1 MSFHVILTTDSEK
14 FEGSIST
21 KLNKEICLRG
31 DWEVALV
38 QSNLLMND
46 SEDLFVYCDLID
58 YTYHNEN
65 RIQLLSA
72 YKYKNYE
79 KMYVRLLKKRF
90 SSINMDLRTDL
101 SSEIYPPLTDN
112 SYFILHFRKL

>member
-1 MSFHVILTTDSEK
+1 MSFHVILTTNSEK
-14 FEGSIST
+14 FEGSILT

-46 SEDLFVYCDLID
+46 SEDVFVYCDLIN
-58 YTYHNEN
+58 YTYYNEN

-72 YKYKNYE
+72 YKNKIMKKCICVCLKN
-79 KMYVRLLKKRF
+79 
-90 SSINMDLRTDL
+90 D
-101 SSEIYPPLTDN
+101 
-112 SYFILHFRKL
+112 FRA